1 VPEEARFAD
10 VTEVERGLRVGIVE
24 DESLMRS
31 VLHDILGSEPR
42 IEVVHAASGFEDARA
57 AIVPGSVDV
66 VVADVDLGDGNGV
79 ALAVM
84 LQRADP
90 RLSVLLLSGHD
101 VMDLVLS
108 VRAQVPRPWSYLS
121 KRSSLDRETLVRAV
135 VATARGHVVLD
146 PTLMRR
152 SRPAVDSGL
161 SGLTEAQLTV
171 LRLVS
176 EGFSNHAVAE
186 LLGLST
192 RSVENH
198 LVAIYKQLG
207 VGAGDTNPRVSA
219 VLTFLQQSS
228 RY

>member
-1 VPEEARFAD
+1 
-10 VTEVERGLRVGIVE
+10 
-24 DESLMRS
+24 
-31 VLHDILGSEPR
+31 
-42 IEVVHAASGFEDARA
+42 
-57 AIVPGSVDV
+57 
-66 VVADVDLGDGNGV
+66 
-79 ALAVM
+79 
-84 LQRADP
+84 
-90 RLSVLLLSGHD
+90 
-101 VMDLVLS
+101 MDLVLS
-108 VRAQVPRPWSYLS
+108 VRSQVSRPWSYLS

-135 VATARGHVVLD
+135 VATAWGHVVLD

-152 SRPAVDSGL
+152 SRPTDDSRL
-161 SGLTEAQLTV
+161 SGLTEAQMGV
-171 LRLVS
+171 LRLVA
-176 EGFSNHAVAE
+176 EGFSNHAVAD